1 MEKYSAPEIE
11 VLGMTASEVISTS
24 VTYDENESKE
34 DTFYSV

>member
-1 MEKYSAPEIE
+1 MEKYNAPELE
-11 VLGMTASEVISTS
+11 VLNTAVADVLSSS